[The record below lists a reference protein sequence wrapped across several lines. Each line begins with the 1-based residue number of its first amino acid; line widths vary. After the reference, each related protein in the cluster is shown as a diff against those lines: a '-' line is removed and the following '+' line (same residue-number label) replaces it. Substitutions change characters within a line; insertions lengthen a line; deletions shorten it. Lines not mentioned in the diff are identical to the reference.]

1 MVQDTFQVPP
11 EMRAL
16 AEQSVEQAKKAF
28 DGFMTATQKTVS
40 NLETQTAAVQ
50 AGARDVTQKA
60 VGFAEKNVAAS
71 FEFAQRLVRAK
82 DAQEVMAL
90 QAEYMKNQM
99 QALNEQARELG
110 QTAATSAA
118 KARPG
123 G

>member
-40 NLETQTAAVQ
+40 NLETQTAAMQ

>member
-1 MVQDTFQVPP
+1 MAQDNFQVPP

-16 AEQSVEQAKKAF
+16 AEQSMEQAKKAF
-28 DGFMTATQKTVS
+28 DGFMTATHNTISTVES
-40 NLETQTAAVQ
+40 QTAAVQ
-50 AGARDVTQKA
+50 AGARDMTQKA

-71 FEFAQRLVRAK
+71 FEFAQRLVRAR

-90 QAEYMKNQM
+90 QAEYVKNQM
-99 QALNEQARELG
+99 QALNQQAQELG
-110 QTAATSAA
+110 QTAASNAA

>member
-1 MVQDTFQVPP
+1 MAQDTFQVPP

-40 NLETQTAAVQ
+40 TLEGQAAAAQ

-110 QTAATSAA
+110 QAAAAGVA

>member
-1 MVQDTFQVPP
+1 MPQDTFKDAFQVPP
-11 EMRAL
+11 EMRTL

-28 DGFMTATQKTVS
+28 DGFMTATQQAVS
-40 NLETQTAAVQ
+40 TIEGQAAVAQ
-50 AGARDVTQKA
+50 AGAKDMSRKA

-82 DAQEVMAL
+82 DAEEVMKLHAD
-90 QAEYMKNQM
+90 YVKTQM
-99 QALNEQARELG
+99 QSLNDQAHELG
-110 QTAATSAA
+110 QAAT